1 MEAISAIASLL
12 LLIVIIVM
20 FVGLINPKW
29 IKNFK
34 QPDKPYT
41 RKQIFWGGVIGTVV
55 FTTIGVITL
64 PEVKN
69 DQKALTQEAEAQAE
83 EAAGVDTTAQSL
95 SAQAP
100 VKQTEAVPDSAK
112 EKHNLGITAEE
123 FRTRYNAGVKTLNL
137 DGVHTLK
144 KFDMTVGSVRDVFQ
158 VKTTDHVLLTGS
170 VDKDGMLHELTFMYG
185 GEGESAGLEGIK
197 AVLTA
202 TLAAQAVNPD
212 YKAQAAKALT
222 RITTEAMDNLD
233 TEDNTVREVFGDFE
247 YYAMASTELGL
258 WIGIIN
264 KNSE

>member
-1 MEAISAIASLL
+1 MEVIFVFSFLAVIALWVL
-12 LLIVIIVM
+12 TLI
-20 FVGLINPKW
+20 GLISPK
-29 IKNFK
+29 KLQNFRK
-34 QPDKPYT
+34 GKPVT
-41 RKQIFWGGVIGTVV
+41 RGQVLLFGFVGTVV
-55 FTTIGVITL
+55 LTIIISITA
-64 PEVKN
+64 PEEKN
-69 DQKALTQEAEAQAE
+69 DQNALKQEAEAQAV
-83 EAAGVDTTAQSL
+83 EAVGGDTATQS
-95 SAQAP
+95 S
-100 VKQTEAVPDSAK
+100 VKKTEAVPDSAK

-137 DGVHTLK
+137 DGVRTLK
-144 KFDMTVGSVRDVFQ
+144 KFDMTVGTVRDVFQ

-202 TLAAQAVNPD
+202 TLAAQAVNPE
-212 YKAQAAKALT
+212 YKAQAGKALT